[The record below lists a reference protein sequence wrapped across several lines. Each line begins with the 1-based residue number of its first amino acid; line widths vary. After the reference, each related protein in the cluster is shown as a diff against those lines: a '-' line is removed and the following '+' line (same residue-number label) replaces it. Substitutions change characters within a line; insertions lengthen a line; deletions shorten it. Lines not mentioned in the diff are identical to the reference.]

1 MSIKNFEEAMDT
13 IEGQWDIKAFEHVW
27 NAAIEKCA
35 TLAHNCL
42 EDEIAGECR
51 DYKV

>member
-1 MSIKNFEEAMDT
+1 MSTKNFEEVMEGIQDTDMD
-13 IEGQWDIKAFEHVW
+13 AFKEVW
-27 NAAIEKCA
+27 NAAVEKCA

-51 DYKV
+51 DYKVD